1 MSAELLVVEIEVMA
15 EAEEDVQCM
24 MTIVAMTTIKV
35 PTDVAV
41 LTMVGKIIM
50 AEEVIEMTDMKVEE
64 IMIPGQEG
72 MSKEVVGIQIRLTT
86 MI

>member
-24 MTIVAMTTIKV
+24 MTIVSMTTIKV

-72 MSKEVVGIQIRLTT
+72 MSKEVVGIQILLTT